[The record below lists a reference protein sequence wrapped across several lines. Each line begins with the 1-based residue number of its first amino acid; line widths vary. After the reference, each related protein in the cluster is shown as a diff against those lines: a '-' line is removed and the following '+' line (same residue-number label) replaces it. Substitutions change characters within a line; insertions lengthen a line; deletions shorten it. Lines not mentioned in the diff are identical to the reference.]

1 MTGKFAS
8 FSKLF
13 ALIACLLLAAI
24 AAFPQSQ
31 ATTGNIEGRVT
42 DPNGAAVP
50 TVTITATNQETG
62 LSKSTNA
69 DESGDFRII
78 FLPPGKYRVTTS
90 GAQGFAGADF
100 SNVTGPVGGKT
111 PLDIQLKVGGTT
123 TMVDVA
129 TEGQKVETTRTS
141 VSSSVN
147 ERAIQNRPGNSRN
160 I

>member
-1 MTGKFAS
+1 MTRRFAS
-8 FSKLF
+8 ITKLF
-13 ALIACLLLAAI
+13 AVICCLLLAALT
-24 AAFPQSQ
+24 AFPQSQ

-62 LSKSTNA
+62 LAKSTSA

-100 SNVTGPVGGKT
+100 SNVTVT
-111 PLDIQLKVGGTT
+111 V
-123 TMVDVA
+123 
-129 TEGQKVETTRTS
+129 
-141 VSSSVN
+141 
-147 ERAIQNRPGNSRN
+147 
-160 I
+160 